1 VCDNINEKYEQL
13 LNEVVKPLQ
22 DTVNNQAAMI
32 QAQKGTIDKHVKKLV
47 DHEFTITRQAE
58 RLNEL
63 ENQYYDLDIRL
74 EFSVM
79 KTLLGLFLSLLFE
92 LYTACR

>member
-1 VCDNINEKYEQL
+1 L

-32 QAQKGTIDKHVKKLV
+32 QEQKGTIDKHVKKLV

-58 RLNEL
+58 RINDL

-74 EFSVM
+74 DDQEQYSRRTSLRFHNVPCPDPRNVH
-79 KTLLGLFLSLLFE
+79 KILLTVS
-92 LYTACR
+92 